1 MARVVLRGGAGLDAV
16 DARAGRE
23 VAVGQVET
31 AVEDRHGRGGRT
43 GQRARHA
50 ADAPDARRDGLPGGD
65 GLGEPGLL
73 HDGVGLHERH
83 GGVGL
88 HRAELRGGEVR
99 REAVEHAPV
108 AELQLDAV
116 DAHEG
121 VDGALGVGGR
131 VAQHDDLRR
140 GGGGGRGD
148 GGRGADG
155 EAGAGNGR
163 GDEGGAGEADA
174 AHARD
179 PTAKAVPR
187 TTRAQRSAL
196 TGRHSP

>member
-1 MARVVLRGGAGLDAV
+1 M
-16 DARAGRE
+16 
-23 VAVGQVET
+23 
-31 AVEDRHGRGGRT
+31 
-43 GQRARHA
+43 
-50 ADAPDARRDGLPGGD
+50 PGGTVSPAAT
-65 GLGEPGLL
+65 GWESPACCTTASGSTNATAGSAS
-73 HDGVGLHERH
+73 
-83 GGVGL
+83 
-88 HRAELRGGEVR
+88 HRAELRGGEVG

-155 EAGAGNGR
+155 EAGTGGGR

-174 AHARD
+174 AHAGD

-196 TGRHSP
+196 TGRQSP